1 MKKILIHILII
12 ASAVY
17 ISFVFYRTIAIYSQI
32 DTMKKTTA
40 LVNTRGYIRKNSLRA
55 SFETI
60 DGVKQNINKNI
71 LLYRA
76 TGLFSIRQVPQ
87 INNEEEIT
95 YYEIEKC
102 YFNRNVTLDSS
113 YVNITTFSTTN
124 IVGISTEKCQ
134 RSDFQLFLDIF
145 SYYKN
150 VLFYALFFLNCI
162 FYCYVDNSNKTM
174 NLFYI
179 IYMIIFLFI

>member
-1 MKKILIHILII
+1 MLII

-17 ISFVFYRTIAIYSQI
+17 ISFVFYKTIAIYSQI
-32 DTMKKTTA
+32 DTMKKKTA
-40 LVNTRGYIRKNSLRA
+40 LVSTRGYRGYVKKNSLRA
-55 SFETI
+55 SFRTI

-87 INNEEEIT
+87 IKDKEEIT

-102 YFNRNVTLDSS
+102 YFSRNVTLGSPHID
-113 YVNITTFSTTN
+113 ITLSTTN
-124 IVGISTEKCQ
+124 IVGISSEKYK

-150 VLFYALFFLNCI
+150 VLFYALFFLNCA
-162 FYCYVDNSNKTM
+162 FYCYVDSSNKSIK
-174 NLFYI
+174 LFCI
-179 IYMIIFLFI
+179 IYTIIFLFV

>member
-40 LVNTRGYIRKNSLRA
+40 LVNTCYKQGVILRA
-55 SFETI
+55 YLEKI
-60 DGVKQNINKNI
+60 DDIKQKYKITF
-71 LLYRA
+71 LYRA

-87 INNEEEIT
+87 IKDKEEIT

-102 YFNRNVTLDSS
+102 YFSEIEAFEN
-113 YVNITTFSTTN
+113 TN
-124 IVGISTEKCQ
+124 IVGISTKKYQ

>member
-1 MKKILIHILII
+1 MLII

-17 ISFVFYRTIAIYSQI
+17 ISFVFYKTIAIYSQI

-40 LVNTRGYIRKNSLRA
+40 LVGACYKQGLKLRA
-55 SFETI
+55 YLEKI
-60 DGVKQNINKNI
+60 DGVKQKYKITF
-71 LLYRA
+71 LYRA

-87 INNEEEIT
+87 LNDEEEIT

-102 YFNRNVTLDSS
+102 YFNKDDV
-113 YVNITTFSTTN
+113 FSTTN
-124 IVGISTEKCQ
+124 KVGISTEKYQ

-150 VLFYALFFLNCI
+150 VLFYALFFLNCT
-162 FYCYVDNSNKTM
+162 FYCYVDSSNKSI
-174 NLFYI
+174 NFSVSFIRLFFY
-179 IYMIIFLFI
+179 LFEKHH

>member
-1 MKKILIHILII
+1 MLII

-17 ISFVFYRTIAIYSQI
+17 ISFVFYKTIAIYSQI

-40 LVNTRGYIRKNSLRA
+40 LVNTSIYRGYIRKNSLRA

-60 DGVKQNINKNI
+60 DGVKKKYKIT

-87 INNEEEIT
+87 LNDEEEIT

-102 YFNRNVTLDSS
+102 YFNKDDLLLCR
-113 YVNITTFSTTN
+113 
-124 IVGISTEKCQ
+124 
-134 RSDFQLFLDIF
+134 
-145 SYYKN
+145 
-150 VLFYALFFLNCI
+150 
-162 FYCYVDNSNKTM
+162 
-174 NLFYI
+174 
-179 IYMIIFLFI
+179 

>member
-102 YFNRNVTLDSS
+102 YFSEIEAFEN
-113 YVNITTFSTTN
+113 TN
-124 IVGISTEKCQ
+124 IVGISTEKYQ

-162 FYCYVDNSNKTM
+162 FYCYVDSSNKRIK
-174 NLFYI
+174 LFSI

>member
-40 LVNTRGYIRKNSLRA
+40 LVNTCYKQGVILKAYLEK
-55 SFETI
+55 I
-60 DGVKQNINKNI
+60 DGVKQKYKITF
-71 LLYRA
+71 LYRA

-87 INNEEEIT
+87 LNDEEEIT

-102 YFNRNVTLDSS
+102 YFNKDDV
-113 YVNITTFSTTN
+113 FSTTN
-124 IVGISTEKCQ
+124 KVGISTEKYQ

>member
-1 MKKILIHILII
+1 MKKILIHMLII

-17 ISFVFYRTIAIYSQI
+17 ISFVFYKTIAIYSQI
-32 DTMKKTTA
+32 ETMKKITA
-40 LVNTRGYIRKNSLRA
+40 LVNTCYKQGVILKAYLEK
-55 SFETI
+55 I
-60 DGVKQNINKNI
+60 DGVKQKYKITF
-71 LLYRA
+71 LYRA

-87 INNEEEIT
+87 LNDEEEIT

-102 YFNRNVTLDSS
+102 YFNKDEV
-113 YVNITTFSTTN
+113 FSTTN
-124 IVGISTEKCQ
+124 KVGISTEKYQ

-162 FYCYVDNSNKTM
+162 FYCYVDSNNKSIK
-174 NLFYI
+174 LFCI
-179 IYMIIFLFI
+179 IYTIIFLFI

>member
-1 MKKILIHILII
+1 MLII

-40 LVNTRGYIRKNSLRA
+40 LVNTCYKQGVILKAYLEK
-55 SFETI
+55 I
-60 DGVKQNINKNI
+60 DGVKQKYKITF
-71 LLYRA
+71 LYRA

-87 INNEEEIT
+87 LNDEEEIT
-95 YYEIEKC
+95 YIEKC
-102 YFNRNVTLDSS
+102 YFNKDDV
-113 YVNITTFSTTN
+113 FSTTN
-124 IVGISTEKCQ
+124 KVGISTEKYQ

-150 VLFYALFFLNCI
+150 VLFYALFFLNCT
-162 FYCYVDNSNKTM
+162 FYCYVDNSNKSIK
-174 NLFYI
+174 LFCI
-179 IYMIIFLFI
+179 IYTIIFLFI

>member
-17 ISFVFYRTIAIYSQI
+17 ISFFFYRTIAIYSQI

-60 DGVKQNINKNI
+60 DGVKQNISKNI

-102 YFNRNVTLDSS
+102 YFSEIEAFEN
-113 YVNITTFSTTN
+113 TN
-124 IVGISTEKCQ
+124 IVGISTEKYQ

>member
-1 MKKILIHILII
+1 MLII

-40 LVNTRGYIRKNSLRA
+40 LVNTCYKQGVILKAYLEK
-55 SFETI
+55 I
-60 DGVKQNINKNI
+60 DGVKQKYKITF
-71 LLYRA
+71 LYRA

-87 INNEEEIT
+87 LNDEEEIT

-102 YFNRNVTLDSS
+102 YFNKDDV
-113 YVNITTFSTTN
+113 FSTTN
-124 IVGISTEKCQ
+124 KVGISTEKYQ

-162 FYCYVDNSNKTM
+162 FYCYVDSSNKRIK
-174 NLFYI
+174 LFSI

>member
-87 INNEEEIT
+87 INDEEEIT

-102 YFNRNVTLDSS
+102 YFSEIEAFEN
-113 YVNITTFSTTN
+113 TN
-124 IVGISTEKCQ
+124 IVGISTEKYQ

-162 FYCYVDNSNKTM
+162 FYCYVDNSNKSIK
-174 NLFYI
+174 LFCI
-179 IYMIIFLFI
+179 IYTIIFLFIWETPLR

>member
-17 ISFVFYRTIAIYSQI
+17 ISFVFYKIIAIYSQI

-40 LVNTRGYIRKNSLRA
+40 LVNTCYKQGVKLGAYLEK
-55 SFETI
+55 I
-60 DGVKQNINKNI
+60 DGVKQKYKITF
-71 LLYRA
+71 LYRA
-76 TGLFSIRQVPQ
+76 IGLFSIRQVPQ
-87 INNEEEIT
+87 INDEEEIT

-102 YFNRNVTLDSS
+102 YFSEIEAFEN
-113 YVNITTFSTTN
+113 TN
-124 IVGISTEKCQ
+124 IVGISTKKYQ

>member
-1 MKKILIHILII
+1 M
-12 ASAVY
+12 
-17 ISFVFYRTIAIYSQI
+17 
-32 DTMKKTTA
+32 
-40 LVNTRGYIRKNSLRA
+40 
-55 SFETI
+55 
-60 DGVKQNINKNI
+60 
-71 LLYRA
+71 
-76 TGLFSIRQVPQ
+76 FSIRQVPQ
-87 INNEEEIT
+87 LNDEEEIT

-102 YFNRNVTLDSS
+102 YFNKDDV
-113 YVNITTFSTTN
+113 FSTTN
-124 IVGISTEKCQ
+124 KVGISTEKYQ

-179 IYMIIFLFI
+179 IYMIIFLFIWETPLIINH

>member
-102 YFNRNVTLDSS
+102 YFSEIEAFEN
-113 YVNITTFSTTN
+113 TN
-124 IVGISTEKCQ
+124 IVGISTEKYQ

-150 VLFYALFFLNCI
+150 VLFYALFFLNCT
-162 FYCYVDNSNKTM
+162 FYCYVDNSNKSIK
-174 NLFYI
+174 LFCI
-179 IYMIIFLFI
+179 IYTIIFLFI

>member
-32 DTMKKTTA
+32 DTIKKTTA
-40 LVNTRGYIRKNSLRA
+40 LVNTCYKQGVKLRA
-55 SFETI
+55 YLEKI
-60 DGVKQNINKNI
+60 DGVKQKYKITF
-71 LLYRA
+71 LYRA

-87 INNEEEIT
+87 INDEEEIT

-102 YFNRNVTLDSS
+102 YFSEIEAFEN
-113 YVNITTFSTTN
+113 TN
-124 IVGISTEKCQ
+124 IVGISTEKYQ

-150 VLFYALFFLNCI
+150 VLFYALFFLNCT
-162 FYCYVDNSNKTM
+162 FYCYVDSNNKSIK
-174 NLFYI
+174 FFCI
-179 IYMIIFLFI
+179 IYTIIFLFI

>member
-32 DTMKKTTA
+32 DTIKKTTA
-40 LVNTRGYIRKNSLRA
+40 LVNTCYKQGVKLRA
-55 SFETI
+55 YLEKI

-102 YFNRNVTLDSS
+102 YFSEIEAFEN
-113 YVNITTFSTTN
+113 TN
-124 IVGISTEKCQ
+124 IVGISTEKYQ

>member
-40 LVNTRGYIRKNSLRA
+40 LVNTCYKQGVILKAYLEK
-55 SFETI
+55 I
-60 DGVKQNINKNI
+60 DGVKQKYKITF
-71 LLYRA
+71 LYRA

-87 INNEEEIT
+87 INDEGEIT

-102 YFNRNVTLDSS
+102 YFSEIEAFEN
-113 YVNITTFSTTN
+113 TN
-124 IVGISTEKCQ
+124 KIGISTEKYQ